1 MDKCNHPKLKGL
13 KKISIHND
21 QELEG
26 KLALHA
32 EQSHQQLR
40 QMRLD
45 NERDRRHQ
53 EDGHHS
59 KLAAE
64 FRQHDELEA
73 EIVRL
78 HRKRTKYPVLVAQ

>member
-1 MDKCNHPKLKGL
+1 
-13 KKISIHND
+13 
-21 QELEG
+21 
-26 KLALHA
+26 
-32 EQSHQQLR
+32 
-40 QMRLD
+40 MRLD